1 MSLCA
6 CALAL
11 ACGDDSGA
19 SSGGETSED
28 ASGDASTTGDPSAGV
43 TTGDATTGE
52 PTEFAMTIYPDIL
65 AANCSCHVSGALGG
79 LAMTNAS
86 IAYQNLVDV
95 ESQQV
100 PGRMRVASG
109 ASADSYLIDKLNGTH
124 LDVGGSGVVMPKGG
138 TLLGTQIAQIEDWI
152 DNGAQ

>member
-1 MSLCA
+1 
-6 CALAL
+6 
-11 ACGDDSGA
+11 
-19 SSGGETSED
+19 
-28 ASGDASTTGDPSAGV
+28 SAGV